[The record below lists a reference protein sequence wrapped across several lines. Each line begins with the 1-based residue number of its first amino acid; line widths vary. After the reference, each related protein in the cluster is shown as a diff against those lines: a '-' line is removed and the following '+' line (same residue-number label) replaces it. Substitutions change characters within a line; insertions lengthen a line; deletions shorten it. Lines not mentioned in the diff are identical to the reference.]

1 MNKTSLLELAKK
13 LNIPHRSCM
22 KTKEV
27 LEEAVKD
34 TITRYKEIIFGSD
47 TPACMACLDMLRK
60 QQIIDQKIF
69 DQKLMED
76 TMRKLA
82 WKGLQKNIV
91 MDGDM
96 MIDKRT
102 GDVLDPEVDST
113 NFKPIFIVF
122 MDHKITCRR
131 AEELQILNG
140 IGTLDT

>member
-1 MNKTSLLELAKK
+1 
-13 LNIPHRSCM
+13 M

-47 TPACMACLDMLRK
+47 TPACMACLDMLQK
-60 QQIIDQKIF
+60 QQTIYQKIF

-82 WKGLQKNIV
+82 WERLQKNIV

-102 GDVLDPEVDST
+102 GDMLDPEVDLK
-113 NFKPIFIVF
+113 NQKDKF
-122 MDHKITCRR
+122 
-131 AEELQILNG
+131 
-140 IGTLDT
+140 